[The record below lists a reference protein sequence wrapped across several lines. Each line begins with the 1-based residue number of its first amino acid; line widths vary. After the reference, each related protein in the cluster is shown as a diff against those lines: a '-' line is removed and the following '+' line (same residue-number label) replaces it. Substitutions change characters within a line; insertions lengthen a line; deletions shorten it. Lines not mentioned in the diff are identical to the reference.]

1 MFDHSIFY
9 FFHYLL
15 FEVSIEFFDSI
26 LGCDIFKSPYYM
38 ENRFTD
44 LNITAVSTSTSD
56 SSNLLSNESNNSHS
70 HSHSHSHSL
79 TIHSTNENNALQH
92 THNNNNNSHLNN
104 NNNNHLNNGTSIKAE
119 DETSPSNLIIED
131 QESNNR

>member
-1 MFDHSIFY
+1 MNHSFIHFFIITIF
-9 FFHYLL
+9 
-15 FEVSIEFFDSI
+15 EMSNEFFDSI

-56 SSNLLSNESNNSHS
+56 SSNLLSNESNNSHN
-70 HSHSHSHSL
+70 HSHNHSL
-79 TIHSTNENNALQH
+79 TIHSTNENNAPQH
-92 THNNNNNSHLNN
+92 NHNNNNHNHLNNNN

-119 DETSPSNLIIED
+119 DETSSSNLIIED
-131 QESNNR
+131 QETNNR

>member
-1 MFDHSIFY
+1 MSELDKRSAS
-9 FFHYLL
+9 FFSL
-15 FEVSIEFFDSI
+15 FEVTIEFFVSN

-56 SSNLLSNESNNSHS
+56 SSHLLSNENNNSHS
-70 HSHSHSHSL
+70 HSHPL
-79 TIHSTNENNALQH
+79 TIHSTNENNAPQH
-92 THNNNNNSHLNN
+92 NHNNNNHSHLN

-119 DETSPSNLIIED
+119 DETSSSNLIIED